1 MTQKEII
8 EKFRNEALTAISFA
22 EEQQTTKDE
31 TIISIVQNINKIADD
46 LIEESK

>member
-1 MTQKEII
+1 MTKKEII

-31 TIISIVQNINKIADD
+31 TIISIA
-46 LIEESK
+46 

>member
-1 MTQKEII
+1 MTKKEII

-31 TIISIVQNINKIADD
+31 TIISRFGIYRCQRSD
-46 LIEESK
+46 EP